1 MSAASAN
8 GLPNAP
14 AAPPRVL
21 IVDDERKNR
30 DLLEV
35 MLGGQGYELATVT
48 CGEDALAHVAGRLP
62 DIILLDVMMPGMD
75 GYTVATT
82 LKADAATA
90 HVPIVLLTALDD
102 RNSRAHGLNAGAE
115 DVLTKPVNG
124 AELRQKVRALLQRGA

>member
-1 MSAASAN
+1 MT
-8 GLPNAP
+8 GRQQGEVPNAP
-14 AAPPRVL
+14 AAPHVL

-48 CGEDALAHVAGRLP
+48 CGEDALAHIAEHVP

-75 GYTVATT
+75 GYKVTAV
-82 LKADAATA
+82 LKADPVTA

-115 DVLTKPVNG
+115 DVLTKPVHG
-124 AELRQKVRALLQRGA
+124 AELRQKVRSLLQR

>member
-1 MSAASAN
+1 MTGGPRKEA
-8 GLPNAP
+8 PDTP
-14 AAPPRVL
+14 AAPSRVL

-48 CGEDALAHVAGRLP
+48 CGEDALARIAELVP
-62 DIILLDVMMPGMD
+62 DIILLDVMMPGLD
-75 GYTVATT
+75 GYRVAAT
-82 LKADAATA
+82 LRADPATA

-102 RNSRAHGLNAGAE
+102 RNSRAHGLNAGAD

-124 AELRQKVRALLQRGA
+124 AELRLKVRSLLQR